1 MACYQLMNRLQKA
14 GSWEA
19 LRALTGEIRAPYVG
33 VEGAKE
39 VNEFF
44 DTCIPKFSKLAKKG
58 TGEWDVSEIAWMQVR
73 YFFFSLFAPSTRRL
87 RATWV
92 DPVTSD
98 ARPIYANNSTA
109 SSWSMF
115 SGAGAW
121 SGTFHGPET
130 QLFGLAHDRCASQKV
145 SVVMENMAGGSKVTD
160 ALVNFPFHYQY
171 VFTFCSARSPAAS
184 G

>member
-1 MACYQLMNRLQKA
+1 MKRRRMWGSDLMACYQLMNRLQKA

-73 YFFFSLFAPSTRRL
+73 YFFFFLFRSEHTP
-87 RATWV
+87 
-92 DPVTSD
+92 
-98 ARPIYANNSTA
+98 A
-109 SSWSMF
+109 SCDV
-115 SGAGAW
+115 G
-121 SGTFHGPET
+121 
-130 QLFGLAHDRCASQKV
+130 
-145 SVVMENMAGGSKVTD
+145 
-160 ALVNFPFHYQY
+160 
-171 VFTFCSARSPAAS
+171 
-184 G
+184 